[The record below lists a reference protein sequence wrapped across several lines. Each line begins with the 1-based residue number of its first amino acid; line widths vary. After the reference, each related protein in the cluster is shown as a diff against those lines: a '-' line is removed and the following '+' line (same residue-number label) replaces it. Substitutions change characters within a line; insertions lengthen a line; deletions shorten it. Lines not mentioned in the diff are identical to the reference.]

1 MSGGVCGCCH
11 GFTAALPG
19 LAKALVSLGI
29 GPEEVAREAEI
40 GDDVVASLLAG
51 EEVSQPLAARVGAV
65 VRDRVAERQRKR
77 SRL

>member
-11 GFTAALPG
+11 GFTAALPRLG
-19 LAKALVSLGI
+19 EALASLGI
-29 GPEEVAREAEI
+29 APGEIAQEAEV

-51 EEVSQPLAARVGAV
+51 EEVSQPLAAKVGAV
-65 VRDRVAERQRKR
+65 VRGRAAERQRKR